1 MILRSTVLL
10 TLLLSIVGCR
20 EPKDEPAL
28 EERAWGTKDVAKTE
42 PGSAVEG
49 ASGPESARD
58 GPPTIALDAVGPEVA
73 GTPPGPEPA
82 NLSEDIVADSAPLPL
97 SQEGL
102 LLLLRPE
109 EAPDADET
117 RLLRAALDA
126 LGASPEAAPREL
138 LMRRLLVTWVRR
150 DAAGAAALALALPA
164 AAREDSLR
172 DLTPHVAPLLGA
184 DQLPSLLALAALP
197 GPANRR
203 LLGHC
208 ARDLAKTEPDAAR
221 ACHGALGDRG
231 DRIALT
237 IARDL
242 AKQDEAAARIWVAAI
257 RDQGLRTEALA
268 EIGAARGDGAL
279 DGIEDD
285 ALRDWAR
292 ARALVRLAADRPQ
305 AALLGADG
313 VANPARRAEV
323 LEAAAW
329 AWVRQGF
336 PDLAREVLKD
346 TEATTAQV
354 PLRRAADRPAA
365 VEAPTR
371 TTRKRDDCEALVDP
385 HLGGACWARRAEA
398 AVASEDRDAAR
409 AALQAIP
416 DDTWRAAALVP
427 LFQGLDAAAAR
438 AWLRRSQAL
447 RERLPAATRERHLLA
462 LLERCELPPAA
473 HLRDGLAL
481 IQDKA
486 LRRGLLERAAQQ
498 LDAEAC
504 SEILKKLTDPLE
516 RALLCVAALEAD

>member
-1 MILRSTVLL
+1 VILRTTVLL
-10 TLLLSIVGCR
+10 TLLLSIAGCR
-20 EPKDEPAL
+20 DTKDEPAL
-28 EERAWGTKDVAKTE
+28 GDRAWGKTE
-42 PGSAVEG
+42 DA
-49 ASGPESARD
+49 ASEA
-58 GPPTIALDAVGPEVA
+58 EA
-73 GTPPGPEPA
+73 GTEAGTEADTEADTGSDAGTAA
-82 NLSEDIVADSAPLPL
+82 NDHRRELANVTKDIVADTAALPL
-97 SQEGL
+97 SREGL
-102 LLLLRPE
+102 LLLLRTE
-109 EAPDADET
+109 AAPDDDED

-126 LGASPEAAPREL
+126 LGAAPASDRQAL
-138 LMRRLLVTWVRR
+138 LMRRLLVTWVHR
-150 DAAGAAALALALPA
+150 DARGATALALALPE
-164 AAREDSLR
+164 AAREDTLR
-172 DLTPHVAPLLGA
+172 DLTPLLTPRLGA
-184 DQLPSLLALAALP
+184 DQVPSLLALADLP

-203 LLGHC
+203 LLGDC
-208 ARDLAKTEPDAAR
+208 ARDLAKTQPDAAR

-231 DRIALT
+231 DRVALT

-242 AKQDEAAARIWVAAI
+242 AALDEAAARIWVAAI
-257 RDQGLRTEALA
+257 RDQELRAEALA

-292 ARALVRLAADRPQ
+292 ARALVRLAEERPQ
-305 AALLGADG
+305 AALLGADH
-313 VANPARRAEV
+313 VADPARRAEV

-365 VEAPTR
+365 TTAPTR
-371 TTRKRDDCEALVDP
+371 TTPLRSDGEALADP
-385 HLGGACWARRAEA
+385 HLGGACMARRVAA
-398 AVASEDRDAAR
+398 AVAEGEPDAAR

-447 RERLPAATRERHLLA
+447 RERLPASTRERHLLA
-462 LLERCELPPAA
+462 LLDRCELPPLA

-481 IQDKA
+481 IETPA
-486 LRRGLLERAAQQ
+486 LRRGLIEDAAAA
-498 LDAEAC
+498 LDAGAAADALGLLEA
-504 SEILKKLTDPLE
+504 PLE
-516 RALLCVAALEAD
+516 RALLSVSVLEFVNR